1 MGAPSKVEEIIEQN
15 MRLVFNTMRISFQ
28 LKEIQCVSVAS
39 VWIRRI
45 LDKRVPDGD
54 NQRALVD
61 HNKKQLADKMRELE
75 TYGLGR
81 MTNPSLIKAATEMA
95 ASQCSTDDNR
105 LSGVSGGGSTFNEAT
120 GWMVERH
127 STINGGGSGAR
138 NSMQNIVS
146 HLILFYSRLGIVY
159 LKSELFISYQNFQA
173 KSTFI
178 LPSTQ
183 CFSCKF

>member
-1 MGAPSKVEEIIEQN
+1 M
-15 MRLVFNTMRISFQ
+15 
-28 LKEIQCVSVAS
+28 
-39 VWIRRI
+39 RRI
-45 LDKRVPDGD
+45 LDKRVPEGD

-61 HNKKQLADKMRELE
+61 HNKAKLADRMRELE
-75 TYGLGR
+75 TYGQGR

-95 ASQCSTDDNR
+95 ATQCSTDDSR

-146 HLILFYSRLGIVY
+146 HLILFCSLLGIVY
-159 LKSELFISYQNFQA
+159 IFKGGAFHFNFHVKTFRLKALLFCHPRSFYHV
-173 KSTFI
+173 S
-178 LPSTQ
+178 
-183 CFSCKF
+183 

>member
-1 MGAPSKVEEIIEQN
+1 M
-15 MRLVFNTMRISFQ
+15 
-28 LKEIQCVSVAS
+28 
-39 VWIRRI
+39 RRI
-45 LDKRVPDGD
+45 LDKRVPEGD

-61 HNKKQLADKMRELE
+61 HNKAKLADRMRELE
-75 TYGLGR
+75 TYGQGR

-95 ASQCSTDDNR
+95 ATQCSTDDNR

-146 HLILFYSRLGIVY
+146 HLILFVRCLASSTIYIFKGGAFHFNFHVKTFRQKAL
-159 LKSELFISYQNFQA
+159 LFYHPRSFFHV
-173 KSTFI
+173 S
-178 LPSTQ
+178 
-183 CFSCKF
+183 